1 MACAATR
8 LFPTERGDEQGPDPQ
23 RGYSERERPAWIDT
37 RPVRAAGGNRR
48 CAWCWTPAT
57 LQTFKDGFIPRSINI
72 GIKGDFAPWVG
83 AMIPDVK
90 HPLVIVADEGS
101 RG

>member
-1 MACAATR
+1 LC
-8 LFPTERGDEQGPDPQ
+8 
-23 RGYSERERPAWIDT
+23 S
-37 RPVRAAGGNRR
+37 
-48 CAWCWTPAT
+48 TPAT
-57 LQTFKDGFIPRSINI
+57 AETFKDAFIPRSINI

-90 HPLVIVADEGS
+90 HPLLIVTDEGC